1 MLLVQLFDQGTWFA
15 QELVHEEDLKALE
28 DEYAKQGYE
37 FLYERVWPLQTSS
50 VTCDSSG
57 SNLRTTNQ

>member
-1 MLLVQLFDQGTWFA
+1 MLLVQLFDQGIWFA

-50 VTCDSSG
+50 A
-57 SNLRTTNQ
+57 LL